1 MAEPLILVPGIDG
14 TGVSFLRQ
22 VPLLERR
29 YAVTRTH
36 LRDDDRHRMSD
47 LIDDLRRVV
56 DESDR
61 PVTLIGE
68 SFGGALAMS
77 YALDHPERV
86 RRLLIINSFAH
97 YDSQAQL
104 RLAYHLTRA
113 MPWGLMPLARR
124 MATSRMHS
132 PHTERDV
139 IREYQRQMRE
149 AKKGGLVARLRILRD
164 YDLRNRLSALQTPV
178 LFLAADLDNLVPSVE
193 QATLMQRLAPRATM
207 RILKGHGH
215 TCLIAPDIDLTNI
228 LDEWQPPSLEELRRP
243 RP

>member
-1 MAEPLILVPGIDG
+1 
-14 TGVSFLRQ
+14 
-22 VPLLERR
+22 
-29 YAVTRTH
+29 
-36 LRDDDRHRMSD
+36 MSD
-47 LIDDLRRVV
+47 LIDDLRSVV
-56 DESDR
+56 EESGD

-77 YALDHPERV
+77 FALEHPERI
-86 RRLLIINSFAH
+86 RRLVIVNSFAH
-97 YDSQAQL
+97 FDSQAQL

-113 MPWGLMPLARR
+113 MPWGLMPIARR

-132 PHTERDV
+132 PHTEPDV
-139 IREYQRQMRE
+139 IREYQQLMRGS
-149 AKKGGLVARLRILRD
+149 KKGGILARMRILRD
-164 YDLRNRLSALQTPV
+164 YDVRGRLSTLQAPV

-215 TCLIAPDIDLTNI
+215 TCLIAPDIDLANI
-228 LDEWQPPSLEELRRP
+228 LDEWHPPSLEELRRA